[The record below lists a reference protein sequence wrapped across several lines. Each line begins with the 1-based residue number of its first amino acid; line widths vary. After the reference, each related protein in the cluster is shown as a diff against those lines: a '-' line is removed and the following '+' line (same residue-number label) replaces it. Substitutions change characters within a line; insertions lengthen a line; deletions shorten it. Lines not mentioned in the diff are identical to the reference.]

1 MPRGAAGENDDTK
14 GDAGM
19 FDVMVL
25 DDETGDWTK
34 GDAAYEGVEDAID
47 DYGDENVRA
56 VVPGKVFSLH
66 EDERGDGA
74 LVGLLVLAGL

>member
-1 MPRGAAGENDDTK
+1 
-14 GDAGM
+14 M

-25 DDETGDWTK
+25 DDETQDWTK
-34 GDAAYEGVEDAID
+34 GDATYETVEDAID
-47 DYGDENVRA
+47 DYGGENVRV

-66 EDERGDGA
+66 EDERENGA